1 MNRALL
7 QRFGLTIL
15 CGAAGYGI
23 NALPLSSIAA
33 LRLGRIITLPIAM
46 LFGPWYGA
54 LSAFIGA
61 LPYRNGGAA
70 AGFVVWLPIEA
81 IVVGAFARRGKSPL
95 LAGTL
100 VWVTAALSLVIAP
113 QLYGIGYLRRY
124 EASGLI
130 TPRRQREF
138 YGLIPAYV
146 FALLLVSVSNN
157 LGILWIAVELTTLAS
172 VANNYFDIL
181 ATQERLT
188 LARANLANAEKLKDA
203 TAVS

>member
-1 MNRALL
+1 MNRVLL

-113 QLYGIGYLRRY
+113 QLYGVGYLRQTIWPI
-124 EASGLI
+124 AMQLTLSGLVAVVVADLLAV
-130 TPRRQREF
+130 
-138 YGLIPAYV
+138 GL
-146 FALLLVSVSNN
+146 S
-157 LGILWIAVELTTLAS
+157 
-172 VANNYFDIL
+172 
-181 ATQERLT
+181 TQEMIAGDRPVGPAALSDQ
-188 LARANLANAEKLKDA
+188 RP
-203 TAVS
+203 VSGQR